1 MLSPL
6 RCNDSLCTRIPE
18 RCEYDICSLDIDAG
32 VGRIQNT
39 GCGVVS
45 EAAEQ
50 EDVVDYIYRITLH
63 RYTFRHE
70 NSPLYLSGLGCSS
83 SSQCP
88 GASLISCLTSS
99 SISPPDIDCLM

>member
-18 RCEYDICSLDIDAG
+18 RWEYDICSIDIDAG

-50 EDVVDYIYRITLH
+50 EDVVDVAHGGRHLEHALDAMIERLQVDVCGKQLAGYRAH
-63 RYTFRHE
+63 R
-70 NSPLYLSGLGCSS
+70 
-83 SSQCP
+83 
-88 GASLISCLTSS
+88 
-99 SISPPDIDCLM
+99 